1 MAPNAAP
8 RRNYYLFGRPF
19 HTTAVD
25 PANADACDALYG
37 AVRTQVELQVEYLL
51 QRRGDDPYDD
61 FVKRLAYE
69 LWGAS
74 RRRSLWTSNFV
85 VMYSYFTSYEHIIHR
100 ELARSA
106 ATSII

>member
-1 MAPNAAP
+1 MLGATSERASVGAQWVFGLQHNMAPNAAP

-25 PANADACDALYG
+25 PSNADACDALYG
-37 AVRTQVELQVEYLL
+37 AVRTQVELQMEYLL

-69 LWGAS
+69 ALGSVAP
-74 RRRSLWTSNFV
+74 TFAV
-85 VMYSYFTSYEHIIHR
+85 DE
-100 ELARSA
+100 
-106 ATSII
+106 

>member
-1 MAPNAAP
+1 MVDGDDFVPPLMAPNAAP

-69 LWGAS
+69 
-74 RRRSLWTSNFV
+74 SLGSVAPTFSV
-85 VMYSYFTSYEHIIHR
+85 DE
-100 ELARSA
+100 
-106 ATSII
+106 

>member
-1 MAPNAAP
+1 MEDRRSSMETRSSRRSWRRTRRRAATTT
-8 RRNYYLFGRPF
+8 FGRPF

-69 LWGAS
+69 VGGSTPTLYALCD
-74 RRRSLWTSNFV
+74 RQFLKTA
-85 VMYSYFTSYEHIIHR
+85 M
-100 ELARSA
+100 
-106 ATSII
+106 